1 MLAIYKRE
9 MHAYFT
15 TPTGYIF
22 MAVFLAA
29 AGFLFSLTTL
39 QMQSSD
45 ISAYFQILMF
55 AYIVIIP
62 LLTMKSF
69 SEEKRMKT
77 EQLLLTSPV
86 SLWGMV
92 MGKFLAAFTMFFGTV
107 MVSGLYYFVLG
118 IYGEPN
124 WGKIIGCGV
133 AMMLIGISF
142 ISIGLLVS
150 SLTENQFVAA
160 MSTIGVLAGL
170 MAIAV
175 INGLIGNYYVR
186 LIFDWISIY
195 SRFGNFAQGIFD
207 FASVLYYVSIAGV
220 CLFLTVR
227 VYEKRRFA

>member
-1 MLAIYKRE
+1 MIAIYKRE
-9 MHAYFT
+9 MYAYFT

-22 MAVFLAA
+22 MAVFLGA
-29 AGFLFSLTTL
+29 AGFIFSLATL
-39 QMQSSD
+39 QSQTSD

-107 MVSGLYYFVLG
+107 AVSSLYYFVLG

-124 WGKIIGCGV
+124 WAKIIGCGI

-142 ISIGLLVS
+142 IAIGLLVS

-160 MSTIGVLAGL
+160 MTTIGVLAAL
-170 MAIAV
+170 LAVAV
-175 INGLIGNYYVR
+175 INVLIDNYYIR
-186 LIFDWISIY
+186 LVLDWISIY
-195 SRFGNFAQGIFD
+195 SRFGNFTQGIFD

>member
-1 MLAIYKRE
+1 
-9 MHAYFT
+9 
-15 TPTGYIF
+15 
-22 MAVFLAA
+22 MAVFLCAS
-29 AGFLFSLTTL
+29 GFLFSLTTL

-45 ISAYFQILMF
+45 ISSYFQILMY
-55 AYIVIIP
+55 AYIVILP

-107 MVSGLYYFVLG
+107 AVSSLYYLVLG

-124 WGKIIGCGV
+124 WAKIIGCGV
-133 AMMLIGISF
+133 AMLLIGICF
-142 ISIGLLVS
+142 IAIGILIS

-160 MSTIGVLAGL
+160 MCTMGVLAGL
-170 MAIAV
+170 IVVAV
-175 INGLIGNYYVR
+175 INAIIDNYYIR
-186 LIFDWISIY
+186 LVLDWVSIY
-195 SRFGNFAQGIFD
+195 SRFGNFTQGIFD
-207 FASVLYYVSIAGV
+207 FASILYYVSIAAV

>member
-1 MLAIYKRE
+1 MLAIFKRE
-9 MHAYFT
+9 MRAYFT

-22 MAVFLAA
+22 MAVFLCAS
-29 AGFLFSLTTL
+29 GFLFSLSTL
-39 QMQSSD
+39 QVQSSD
-45 ISAYFQILMF
+45 ISSYFQILMY
-55 AYIVIIP
+55 AYIIILP

-107 MVSGLYYFVLG
+107 AVSSLYYLVLG

-124 WGKIIGCGV
+124 WAKIIGCSV
-133 AMMLIGISF
+133 AMLLIGICF
-142 ISIGLLVS
+142 ISIGILIS
-150 SLTENQFVAA
+150 SLTENQFIAA
-160 MSTIGVLAGL
+160 MCTMGVLAGL
-170 MAIAV
+170 VVVAVLNAI
-175 INGLIGNYYVR
+175 IDNYYIR
-186 LIFDWISIY
+186 LVLDWISIY
-195 SRFGNFAQGIFD
+195 SRFGNFSQGIFD
-207 FASVLYYVSIAGV
+207 FASILYYVSIAAV